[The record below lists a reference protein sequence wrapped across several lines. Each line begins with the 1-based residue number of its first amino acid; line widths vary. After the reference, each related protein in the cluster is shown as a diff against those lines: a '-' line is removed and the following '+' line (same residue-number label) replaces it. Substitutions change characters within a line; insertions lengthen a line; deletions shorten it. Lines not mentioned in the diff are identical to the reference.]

1 MGSLAVLAS
10 RPTSANNASDMNLP
24 DKALIELND
33 AGYLADVLQPGDK
46 SSEEEIEEELIQRA
60 AALGISIP
68 PPTPTATSNN
78 GADSDT
84 TAFSSHARN
93 TSTGSNDTADTALSS
108 QPSSPIIDR
117 ASNNPNFP
125 PTARARSRSLNFSQ
139 YDKYLAQVEPNLNQ
153 PKFLKQLSPPADDVP
168 SLFSISTRKSVIS
181 IKNGIKAKVRWKK
194 RSSLASATMCVTFK
208 TVEMSVKKSSEC

>member
-24 DKALIELND
+24 DKAWIDLND
-33 AGYLADVLQPGDK
+33 AGYLAEVLQPGDK
-46 SSEEEIEEELIQRA
+46 TSEEEIEEELMQKA
-60 AALGISIP
+60 TALGISIP
-68 PPTPTATSNN
+68 PAIPNATSNN

-93 TSTGSNDTADTALSS
+93 TSTGSNDTADTVLSS
-108 QPSSPIIDR
+108 QPSSPTLDR
-117 ASNNPNFP
+117 FANNPNFP
-125 PTARARSRSLNFSQ
+125 PSPRARSRSLNFSQ

-153 PKFLKQLSPPADDVP
+153 PKFLKQFSLPADDVP
-168 SLFSISTRKSVIS
+168 SLFSIGTRRSVIS

-194 RSSLASATMCVTFK
+194 RSSLTTATMYAT
-208 TVEMSVKKSSEC
+208 

>member
-1 MGSLAVLAS
+1 MGSLAVLGS

-24 DKALIELND
+24 DRALIELND

-46 SSEEEIEEELIQRA
+46 TSEEEIEEELMQRA

-68 PPTPTATSNN
+68 PAIPTDSSNN

-93 TSTGSNDTADTALSS
+93 TSTGSNETADTALSS
-108 QPSSPIIDR
+108 QPSSPTLDR
-117 ASNNPNFP
+117 SSNNPNFP
-125 PTARARSRSLNFSQ
+125 PSPRARSRSLNFSQ

-153 PKFLKQLSPPADDVP
+153 PKFLKQLSPPVDDVP
-168 SLFSISTRKSVIS
+168 SLFSIGTRKSVIS

-194 RSSLASATMCVTFK
+194 RSSLTSATMYVTWSPK
-208 TVEMSVKKSSEC
+208 